1 MNPIQTGGLFMI
13 RVFLLFFLCGVLMAD
28 LPEYK
33 PPFSSGT
40 MKRLP
45 PELKV
50 DSFLKNGKQYD
61 QPYFLIGNKRIGLRR
76 LYNQDRIDRDFI
88 IGVQVDGKD
97 VFHIRFWG
105 SLPGG
110 NSGWP
115 FRDGEE
121 KGTIL
126 VDRDAKTITYRK
138 NWRLSDGT
146 PGCFS
151 FTIRPAGDGAVD
163 VLWDPGV
170 SRRKI
175 ASEKGF
181 TLAPWLEFPFST
193 GYRTRKITIDGSD
206 LIPSTPDRF
215 SGPGAKKSVRSFQGT
230 VSTVEFDR
238 FSAGK
243 KITLQLPGKLPGS
256 LYESFYENAA
266 GEKLFQAV
274 FQLRMNPLEE
284 KRRIR
289 IDFGS
294 GSLEKESPPPV
305 AGIDFWKNDAIHIPL
320 RPTRNLL
327 PNPRFDQDLRYFRW
341 ISGGARYTP
350 SDLPRYS
357 IDAENGR
364 GGGKCLLIRP
374 VQQKSA
380 PIATFAIP
388 MKKGQLYTMSC
399 YAKGEKG
406 GQLVFSPFSFSG
418 TQFRHQYSSQHAEKT
433 THALTGEWKRYAMT
447 FRYDHGGVGLML
459 RAVSNGDVRI
469 DDLQLEEGSSVTA
482 FSAPPL
488 DGLLRTSDP
497 DNLLNTGTPV
507 NAVFDVF
514 GGSGRVELSLID
526 YYRKVLWTQSFS
538 VKGGDSIKLPFDRLE
553 IGLGNFVVRAKFIP
567 ERGEPYYDYYRF
579 SRMKFLSNKH
589 ATKNLFGTEM
599 RSIGRI
605 SRADDL
611 GRLFMV
617 SGIGAT
623 VYGRIN
629 GPDNHILDKYGI
641 ENLLYMVHSHE
652 GADPRFQEYRNYLKN
667 DFRKLE
673 RATPEALKKVEE
685 MGYVCAKDAP
695 EATRWALTGEID
707 KAAAMLRNNRYEEY
721 GRLLAA
727 FHRGVR
733 RANPRAEVFPDAGTQ
748 AYKKIWGRRET
759 EEKIRATA
767 GKIRWDAFA
776 THPYGSLDGTAAGP
790 DDFDSDVCAHF
801 ISMLKK
807 YGYEKEPIYF
817 VEAFNLIAA
826 YVPEWGVT
834 WWGDNWQGGK
844 PGYDW
849 GLREYNQAA
858 WIARGYLIS
867 LKYWPKVQHWDFWR
881 NSPFFDLHLAPFAM
895 LNAINTLGN
904 LFGDPKFYADVR
916 PAAGIR
922 AYVFRNEKGEGIAG
936 VWYIGEKVEQG
947 LIAAPSLTLK
957 VGTNE
962 VEFIDLMGNPRSYVR
977 RNGFVTLPL
986 NAAPVFLRM
995 KNPALLAEML
1005 KQSEAVGGEVNAD
1018 VKVVPGGDGTLHA
1031 ELVNLTGKE
1040 QSGTLK
1046 TGQGETLPFAIPSN
1060 QSLLLSLK
1068 NGMSAAFGSMY
1079 KFSDDLSL
1087 SLKNGA
1093 RLDKRWLMDYF
1104 FVPRISGKPDW
1115 SRIPAIPLSNRFC
1128 AKGVSFRGEGDLK
1141 GVFRAAWSE
1150 NAFHLRVEVE
1160 DDILQSD
1167 PKRFQLAGFDRELY
1181 YFDGCLEVYFDCG
1194 SNGIGSRINGYDDDD
1209 YRYDFAPG
1217 NPGMESGPGLVHR
1230 RVAAHMQLA
1239 GGLDMPTAEEASKKV
1254 KCQFTRTKNGYCYE
1268 IEFPQRYLEPFQL
1281 KSGSQAGFCLFLHDK
1296 DSLADK
1302 TGGKG
1307 LTITSERGKPAD
1319 HNPHLWPRMILK

>member
-1 MNPIQTGGLFMI
+1 MI
-13 RVFLLFFLCGVLMAD
+13 RIFLLCCLSGVLLAD

-33 PPFSSGT
+33 PPFQAEPERR
-40 MKRLP
+40 MP

-50 DSFLKNGKQYD
+50 GTFLRDGRTCE
-61 QPYFLIGNKRIGLRR
+61 QPGLMIGGKRIGLRR
-76 LYNQDRIDRDFI
+76 LYGQDRIDRDFI
-88 IGVQVDGKD
+88 IGVQADGRD

-115 FRDGEE
+115 FRDLPGE
-121 KGTIL
+121 GGRIA
-126 VDRDAKTITYRK
+126 VDRGAGTITYRK
-138 NWRLSDGT
+138 PYRLSDGT
-146 PGCFS
+146 TAHFS
-151 FTIRPAGDGAVD
+151 FTIRSGGDGCAEVI
-163 VLWDPGV
+163 WDPGV
-170 SRRKI
+170 SPERI
-175 ASEKGF
+175 AREKGF

-193 GYRTRKITIDGSD
+193 GYRMRKITIDGVD
-206 LIPSTPDRF
+206 FVPQAPERF
-215 SGPGAKKSVRSFQGT
+215 SGTGAKKTVRSFQGT

-238 FSAGK
+238 FSPEK
-243 KITLQLPGKLPGS
+243 KITVRLPGKMGGS
-256 LYESFYENAA
+256 LYESYYESAA
-266 GEKLFQAV
+266 GEKQYQAV
-274 FQLRMNPLEE
+274 FQFRCDPAGG

-289 IDFGS
+289 IDFGA
-294 GSLEKESPPPV
+294 GSVKRNSPPPV
-305 AGIDFWKNDAIHIPL
+305 AGIDFWKNDAIHIPQK
-320 RPTRNLL
+320 PTRNLL
-327 PNPRFDQDLRYFRW
+327 SNPRFDQNLRYYRW

-350 SDLPRYS
+350 SEQPRYS
-357 IDAENGR
+357 IDAKNGR

-374 VQQKSA
+374 VQRKSA

-399 YAKGEKG
+399 YAKSEKG
-406 GQLVFSPFSFSG
+406 GQLVFTPFSFSG

-433 THALTGEWKRYAMT
+433 THNLTGEWKRYSMS

-459 RAVSNGDVRI
+459 RAISDGCVWI
-469 DDLQLEEGSSVTA
+469 DDLQLEEGSSATA

-488 DGLLRTSDP
+488 DGLLRTADP
-497 DNLLNTGTPV
+497 DNLLNSGTPV
-507 NAVFDVF
+507 HARFELF
-514 GGSGRVELSLID
+514 GGRGKVELALID
-526 YYRKVLWTQSFS
+526 YYRKILWKQTFS
-538 VKGGDSIKLPFDRLE
+538 GKGGDSIPLPFDKPE

-579 SRMKFLSNKH
+579 SRMKFLRNKH

-617 SGIGAT
+617 SGVGAT

-641 ENLLYMVHSHE
+641 ENLLYMVQSHE

-673 RATPEALKKVEE
+673 RAAPDALKKVEE

-707 KAAAMLRNNRYEEY
+707 KASAMLRSNRYDEY
-721 GRLLAA
+721 AKLLAA

-759 EEKIRATA
+759 EEKIRATS
-767 GKIRWDAFA
+767 GMIRWDAFA

-826 YVPEWGVT
+826 YVPEWGAT

-844 PGYDW
+844 TGYDW

-858 WIARGYLIS
+858 WIARGYLIA

-895 LNAINTLGN
+895 LNAVNTLGN
-904 LFGDPKFYADVR
+904 LFGNPKFYADIR

-957 VGTNE
+957 PGTE
-962 VEFIDLMGNPRSYVR
+962 KLEFIDLMGNPRSYER
-977 RNGFVTLPL
+977 KNGSVSLPL

-995 KNPALLAEML
+995 KSPALLAEML

-1018 VKVVPGGDGTLHA
+1018 LKVVPGADGTLSA
-1031 ELVNLTGKE
+1031 ELLNLTGRT

-1046 TGQGETLPFAIPSN
+1046 TGQGKKLAFSIPPN
-1060 QSLLLSLK
+1060 QSFPLPLK
-1068 NGMSAAFGSMY
+1068 TGGKAEFGTMY
-1079 KFSDDLSL
+1079 RFSDDLSL
-1087 SLKNGA
+1087 SLKNGS
-1093 RLDKRWLMDYF
+1093 RLDKHWTMHYF
-1104 FVPRISGKPDW
+1104 YVPRVSGTPDW
-1115 SRIPAIPLSNRFC
+1115 KKIPAIPLSNRFC
-1128 AKGVSFRGEGDLK
+1128 AKGISFRGEGDLK

-1150 NAFHLRVEVE
+1150 NALHLRVEVE
-1160 DDILQSD
+1160 DDVLQGD
-1167 PKRFQLAGFDRELY
+1167 PKRFQLAGFDRDLY

-1194 SNGIGSRINGYDDDD
+1194 ANGIGSRIRGYDDDD

-1217 NPGMESGPGLVHR
+1217 NPRMESGPGLVHR
-1230 RVAAHMQLA
+1230 RAAAHMQLA
-1239 GGLDMPTAEEASKKV
+1239 GGLDMPTAEEAAKKIR
-1254 KCQFTRTKNGYCYE
+1254 CQFTRTRNGYRYDLV
-1268 IEFPQRYLEPFQL
+1268 FPQRYLEPFQL
-1281 KSGSQAGFCLFLHDK
+1281 KPGAQAGFCLFLHDK

-1307 LTITSERGKPAD
+1307 VTITSEAGKPAD